1 MPFRA
6 ALSGIQS
13 AGKELKMIGNNVANA
28 STSGFKK
35 SRAQFADVY
44 AASDIGSSSN
54 TIGSGVRISGITQQF
69 SQGNV
74 DFTDNNLDM
83 AINGGGF
90 FMLDKGGE
98 RVYSRAGAIE
108 IDRDGFMVNSDNLKL
123 MGTKADDNGN
133 PTGETGP
140 LSLDNSNIE
149 PQSTNLVTVGVNLDS
164 SEDKPLF
171 EPFDPNDPG
180 SFNHS
185 TSLTVYDSLG
195 TAHQSTVY
203 FVKSEIPNEWKV
215 HTFIDG
221 NDING
226 ADAPPYASNIM
237 TFNGSGALTT
247 IDGVPIPPGQI
258 EYGDF
263 VTDTGSE
270 PIVMTLDFL
279 AATPTTQF
287 GSKFNVNALTQ
298 DGYATG
304 RLTSL
309 DIDENGVVRARYT
322 NGQTRTLGQVQL
334 ADFPNVQG
342 LRQLGDSTWAESF
355 ESGIPLL
362 GTPGSG
368 KLGLIQSGAL
378 EGSNVDLTEQL
389 INMISAQRNFQAN
402 AQVITTADAVTQSV
416 INIR

>member
-69 SQGNV
+69 SQGNI

-90 FMLDKGGE
+90 FMLEKSGE

-108 IDRDGFMVNSDNLKL
+108 IDREGFMVNSDNLKL
-123 MGTKADDNGN
+123 LGTKADKNGN
-133 PTGETGP
+133 ATGETGP

-149 PQSTNLVTVGVNLDS
+149 PRSTDIVTVGVNLDS
-164 SEDKPLF
+164 SEVKPIF
-171 EPFDPNDPG
+171 EPFDPNDSG

-195 TAHQSTVY
+195 SPHQSTVY
-203 FVKSEIPNEWKV
+203 FVKTATANEWV
-215 HTFIDG
+215 AHTFVDG
-221 NDING
+221 KNIKG
-226 ADAPPYASNIM
+226 AEAPPYEGNNLS
-237 TFNGSGALTT
+237 FNGSGALTMV
-247 IDGVPIPPGQI
+247 DGVPIPPGRI
-258 EYGDF
+258 EYAGF
-263 VTDTGSE
+263 ATETGSE
-270 PIVMTLDFL
+270 DITMTLDFL

-298 DGYATG
+298 DGFATG

-309 DIDENGVVRARYT
+309 DIDETGIVRARYT

-334 ADFPNVQG
+334 ADFPNSQG

-368 KLGLIQSGAL
+368 KLGLIQSGSL

>member
-54 TIGSGVRISGITQQF
+54 TIGSGVRISGISQQF
-69 SQGNV
+69 SQGNI

-108 IDRDGFMVNSDNLKL
+108 IDREGFMVNSDNLKL
-123 MGTKADDNGN
+123 LGTTADKNGN

-149 PQSTNLVTVGVNLDS
+149 PRSTGLVTVGVNLDS
-164 SEDKPLF
+164 AEKKPLF
-171 EPFDPNDPG
+171 EPFDSNDAG

-203 FVKSEIPNEWKV
+203 FVKTNVANQWQV
-215 HTFIDG
+215 HSFIDG
-221 NDING
+221 KNIKG
-226 ADAPPYASNIM
+226 AQAPPYESNVM
-237 TFNGSGALTT
+237 NFNGSGALTM
-247 IDGVPIPPGQI
+247 IDGIPVPPGQI
-258 EYGDF
+258 EYPEF
-263 VTDTGSE
+263 ITDSGSD
-270 PIVMTLDFL
+270 PIVLTLDFL
-279 AATPTTQF
+279 AGTPTTQF

-298 DGYATG
+298 DGYTTG

-309 DIDENGVVRARYT
+309 DIDETGIVRARYT

-334 ADFPNVQG
+334 ADFPNSQG

>member
-13 AGKELKMIGNNVANA
+13 ASKELKMIGNNVANA
-28 STSGFKK
+28 STTGFKK

-54 TIGSGVRISGITQQF
+54 TIGSGVRIAAVTQQF

-90 FMLDKGGE
+90 FMLEKNGE

-108 IDRDGFMVNSDNLKL
+108 IDREGFMVNSDNLKL
-123 MGTKADDNGN
+123 LGKKADENGN
-133 PTGETGP
+133 PIGETGP
-140 LSLDNSNIE
+140 ISLDNANVE
-149 PQSTNLVTVGVNLDS
+149 PKSTNIVTVGVNLDS
-164 SEDKPLF
+164 SEKKPLF
-171 EPFDPNDPG
+171 GPFDPNDAG

-185 TSLTVYDSLG
+185 TSLTVFDSLG
-195 TAHQSTVY
+195 TSHQSTVY
-203 FVKSEIPNEWKV
+203 FVKGESPNQWTV

-221 NDING
+221 KDVNG
-226 ADAPPYASNIM
+226 SDAPPYASNELM
-237 TFNGSGALTT
+237 FNGSGGLAS
-247 IDGVPIPPGQI
+247 IDGTAVPPGRI
-258 EYGDF
+258 EYPEF
-263 VTDTGSE
+263 VTDTGSN
-270 PIVMTLDFL
+270 PVQITLDFL
-279 AATPTTQF
+279 SSTPTTQF
-287 GSKFNVNALTQ
+287 GAKFTVNALTQ
-298 DGYATG
+298 DGFATG

-309 DIDENGVVRARYT
+309 DIDESGIVRARYT
-322 NGQTRTLGQVQL
+322 NGQTRTLGQIQL
-334 ADFPNVQG
+334 SDFPNVQG

-368 KLGLIQSGAL
+368 SLGLIQSGAL

>member
-69 SQGNV
+69 SQGNI

-90 FMLDKGGE
+90 FMMDKGGE

-108 IDRDGFMVNSDNLKL
+108 IDREGFMVNSDNLKL
-123 MGTKADDNGN
+123 LGTTADENGN

-149 PQSTNLVTVGVNLDS
+149 PRSTGLVTVGVNLDS
-164 SEDKPLF
+164 AEAKPLF
-171 EPFDPNDPG
+171 EPFDPNDAG

-203 FVKSEIPNEWKV
+203 FVKTGISNQWQV
-215 HTFIDG
+215 HSFIDG
-221 NDING
+221 KNIKG
-226 ADAPPYASNIM
+226 AEAPPYEANVM
-237 TFNGSGALTT
+237 NFNGSGALTM
-247 IDGVPIPPGQI
+247 IDGIPVPPGQI
-258 EYGDF
+258 EYPEF
-263 VTDTGSE
+263 ATNSGSD

-279 AATPTTQF
+279 AGTPTTQF

-298 DGYATG
+298 DGYTTG

-309 DIDENGVVRARYT
+309 DIDETGIVRARYT

-334 ADFPNVQG
+334 ADFPNSQG

>member
-13 AGKELKMIGNNVANA
+13 ASKELKMIGNNVANA
-28 STSGFKK
+28 STTGFKK

-54 TIGSGVRISGITQQF
+54 TIGSGVRIAAVTQQF

-108 IDRDGFMVNSDNLKL
+108 IDREGFMVNSDNLKL
-123 MGTKADDNGN
+123 LGKKADENGN
-133 PTGETGP
+133 PIGETGP
-140 LSLDNSNIE
+140 ISLDNANVE
-149 PQSTNLVTVGVNLDS
+149 PKSTSMVTVGVNLDS
-164 SEDKPLF
+164 SEKKPLF
-171 EPFDPNDPG
+171 EPFDPSDAG

-185 TSLTVYDSLG
+185 TSLTVFDSLG
-195 TAHQSTVY
+195 TSHQSTVY
-203 FVKSEIPNEWKV
+203 FVKGDNPNQWNV
-215 HTFIDG
+215 FTFIDG
-221 NDING
+221 KDING
-226 ADAPPYASNIM
+226 AESAPYASNELM
-237 TFNGSGALTT
+237 FNGSGALASINGTP
-247 IDGVPIPPGQI
+247 VPPGQI
-258 EYGDF
+258 EYTEF
-263 VTDTGSE
+263 TTETGSN
-270 PIVMTLDFL
+270 PVQITLDFL
-279 AATPTTQF
+279 SSTPITQF

-298 DGYATG
+298 DGFATG

-309 DIDENGVVRARYT
+309 DIDETGVVRARYT
-322 NGQTRTLGQVQL
+322 NGQTRTLGQIQL
-334 ADFPNVQG
+334 SDFPNVQG

-355 ESGIPLL
+355 ESGIPLM

-368 KLGLIQSGAL
+368 SLGLIQSGAL